1 MNTHVTSGNLMFDQ
15 LWNTNKKQKNIEY
28 PILPFLV
35 EENND
40 DISLDDLV
48 KIGPNITT
56 MSPMVTGGVQNGS
69 DVKIDVSDPE
79 TFSVPA
85 STEMPGLVPNSTS
98 VVGTTVIPPSK
109 YCECNHLYYD
119 LIDHEVMVAYC
130 SPVHAR

>member
-1 MNTHVTSGNLMFDQ
+1 
-15 LWNTNKKQKNIEY
+15 
-28 PILPFLV
+28 
-35 EENND
+35 
-40 DISLDDLV
+40 
-48 KIGPNITT
+48 

-119 LIDHEVMVAYC
+119 LIDLEVMVAYC

>member
-15 LWNTNKKQKNIEY
+15 LWKTNKKQKNIEY
-28 PILPFLV
+28 PILSFLV

-40 DISLDDLV
+40 DISLDDLL

-85 STEMPGLVPNSTS
+85 STEMPSGGLGLVPNSTS
-98 VVGTTVIPPSK
+98 VVGTTEIPPSK

-119 LIDHEVMVAYC
+119 LIDH
-130 SPVHAR
+130 

>member
-1 MNTHVTSGNLMFDQ
+1 
-15 LWNTNKKQKNIEY
+15 
-28 PILPFLV
+28 
-35 EENND
+35 
-40 DISLDDLV
+40 
-48 KIGPNITT
+48 
-56 MSPMVTGGVQNGS
+56 MSPMVTGGVQNES

-98 VVGTTVIPPSK
+98 VVGTTEIPPSK

-130 SPVHAR
+130 SPYMRDKLRHHMQHNHVPMLSIYVLNLGFFMGFLGG

>member
-1 MNTHVTSGNLMFDQ
+1 
-15 LWNTNKKQKNIEY
+15 
-28 PILPFLV
+28 
-35 EENND
+35 
-40 DISLDDLV
+40 
-48 KIGPNITT
+48 

-85 STEMPGLVPNSTS
+85 STEMPSGGLGMVPNSTS
-98 VVGTTVIPPSK
+98 VVGTTEIPPSK

-130 SPVHAR
+130 SPYMRDKLRQHNHVYMQHNHVPMLSIYVLNLGFLWGVFW